1 MKNIDVDGLR
11 GDGKGLVLY
20 FIRAANCPVCLR
32 HVKSLAGL
40 GLASRGVA
48 AAVVVPGGPAQVE
61 RVRRVAGGLAVVS
74 SDGVAAHRAAGL
86 DRTLIMQHSGTLLID
101 AAGQERYRL
110 AATLPNGS
118 FDAAALNEA
127 IDRL

>member
-1 MKNIDVDGLR
+1 MGIDVDGLR

-20 FIRAANCPVCLR
+20 FVRAANCPVCLR

-40 GLASRGVA
+40 GLAARGVA
-48 AAVVVPGGPAQVE
+48 AAVVVPGGPAEVE

-86 DRTLIMQHSGTLLID
+86 GRTLVMQHSGTLLFD
-101 AAGQERYRL
+101 AAGQESYRL
-110 AATLPNGS
+110 ATTMPHGS
-118 FDAAALNEA
+118 FDPAALGAA
-127 IDRL
+127 IDKL

>member
-1 MKNIDVDGLR
+1 MSIDIDGLR

-32 HVKSLAGL
+32 HVKSLDNL
-40 GLASRGVA
+40 GLTARGVA
-48 AAVVVPGGPAQVE
+48 GAVVVPGGPAE
-61 RVRRVAGGLAVVS
+61 AAKVRRIAGGLAVVS

-86 DRTLIMQHSGTLLID
+86 NRTLVMQHSGTLLFD
-101 AAGQERYRL
+101 ATGRETYRL
-110 AATLPNGS
+110 TTTMPMGS
-118 FDAAALNEA
+118 FDAGALEAA